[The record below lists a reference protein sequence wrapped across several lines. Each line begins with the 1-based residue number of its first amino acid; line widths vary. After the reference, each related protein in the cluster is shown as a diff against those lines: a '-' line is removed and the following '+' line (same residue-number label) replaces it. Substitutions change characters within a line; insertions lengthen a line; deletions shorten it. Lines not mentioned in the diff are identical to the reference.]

1 MIQQP
6 STIDE
11 RGMSF
16 PGGNERCD
24 AMLAVLNSK
33 DDHDVQCRNQPVR
46 RDSTL
51 DLRREKEKAAAL
63 ALG

>member
-6 STIDE
+6 PTIDE

-24 AMLAVLNSK
+24 AMLAALNSK
-33 DDHDVQCRNQPVR
+33 DDHDVQCRNQTSPPR
-46 RDSTL
+46 QHL
-51 DLRREKEKAAAL
+51 GFAPQKEKAAAL